1 MEHRASL
8 EVNMDRERLKQ
19 PVTAI
24 RACAQ
29 FALLKLER
37 ATPGERGDIR
47 PYLATIVAETR
58 RLETLLKAP
67 ADEAATDVL
76 LSMRPLR
83 EERTPVTRGARG
95 SGDGV
100 APSNDQPADVARDEW
115 HGRRVDGGLTPEVA
129 QQLRLAS
136 FRLARGENA
145 AHDSARDGAAFNTLI
160 AVGAAGAPP
169 ILGHI

>member
-67 ADEAATDVL
+67 ASEAATDVL
-76 LSMRPLR
+76 LSVRPLR
-83 EERTPVTRGARG
+83 GELTPPVTRSGIGNAGQGDQLPPDAARE
-95 SGDGV
+95 
-100 APSNDQPADVARDEW
+100 ARCD
-115 HGRRVDGGLTPEVA
+115 RRVDGELSPQAA
-129 QQLRLAS
+129 QQLRLA
-136 FRLARGENA
+136 RLRLVRGENPP
-145 AHDSARDGAAFNTLI
+145 RDAERAGDAFNTPI
-160 AVGAAGAPP
+160 AIWAARAPS